1 MFNSGVKSMKIKK
14 KKSKHSIPTTKDS
27 LGVISYQLREIRE
40 DLAKNNK
47 DIEDLKHQVSM
58 GKGGIKAVFVVGS
71 LIAIILTA
79 IKIFKG

>member
-1 MFNSGVKSMKIKK
+1 MRIKK
-14 KKSKHSIPTTKDS
+14 KKSKHSIPSTKDS

-58 GKGGIKAVFVVGS
+58 GKGGIKAVFVE
-71 LIAIILTA
+71 IP
-79 IKIFKG
+79 

>member
-1 MFNSGVKSMKIKK
+1 MRIKK

>member
-1 MFNSGVKSMKIKK
+1 MRIKK

-58 GKGGIKAVFVVGS
+58 GKGGIKAVFVEMP
-71 LIAIILTA
+71 
-79 IKIFKG
+79 

>member
-1 MFNSGVKSMKIKK
+1 MRIKK
-14 KKSKHSIPTTKDS
+14 KKSKHSIPSTKDS

-40 DLAKNNK
+40 DLAKNNR
-47 DIEDLKHQVSM
+47 DIEELKHQVSM